1 MTIHGFLPH
10 AKRYPRAGV
19 STLIDRCMIAKIYL
33 NDAGIQ
39 RKLLQEN
46 DLFTVM
52 RALTIAKEAETADK
66 NLKEMKAPTQELDFT
81 SSNPA
86 SMKVKSEPVQKIH
99 TKKKLSSSKGA
110 QGGVACHRCGN
121 PGHLATTYQFK
132 DEGCVTSTLVWVVE
146 HLLLLQSV
154 NML

>member
-1 MTIHGFLPH
+1 M
-10 AKRYPRAGV
+10 
-19 STLIDRCMIAKIYL
+19 IDRCMIAKIYL

-46 DLFTVM
+46 DPFTLV

-99 TKKKLSSSKGA
+99 PKESSVLVKVLKVVLRVTT
-110 QGGVACHRCGN
+110 VATQ
-121 PGHLATTYQFK
+121 AT
-132 DEGCVTSTLVWVVE
+132 
-146 HLLLLQSV
+146 
-154 NML
+154 